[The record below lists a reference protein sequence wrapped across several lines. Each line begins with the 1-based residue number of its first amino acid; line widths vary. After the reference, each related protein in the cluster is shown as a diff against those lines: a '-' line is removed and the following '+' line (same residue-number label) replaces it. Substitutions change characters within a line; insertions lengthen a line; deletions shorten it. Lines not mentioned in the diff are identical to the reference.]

1 MARTDSPP
9 HPPSLTPVPPSV
21 WPQVR
26 QWPGNGADLDFRG
39 VVQRCRAVL
48 VAAAPVPGVV
58 SERFME
64 NKRDLDAYQASAE
77 YKEHAKS
84 LAFCRLWC
92 IGESPRDAYSLPP
105 LPPALS
111 CLLAVGSALG
121 PRTCNPSL

>member
-1 MARTDSPP
+1 
-9 HPPSLTPVPPSV
+9 VPPSV

-48 VAAAPVPGVV
+48 VAAAPVPGVI
-58 SERFME
+58 SESFMG
-64 NKRDLDAYQASAE
+64 NQSDRDAYQASAE

-92 IGESPRDAYSLPP
+92 IGERLWGFLFLAPPP
-105 LPPALS
+105 LRYPDCWRCAALF
-111 CLLAVGSALG
+111 ALG
-121 PRTCNPSL
+121 TRFLSLFLSR

>member
-1 MARTDSPP
+1 M
-9 HPPSLTPVPPSV
+9 

-58 SERFME
+58 SESFMG
-64 NKRDLDAYQASAE
+64 NQSDRDAYQASAE

-111 CLLAVGSALG
+111 CLLAVGSSCG
-121 PRTCNPSL
+121 PWVRFPSL